1 MAGEDIFQPQPQLD
15 TVRVRTERVMK
26 LVSRRLLTME
36 EAVGGLALGDA
47 SIDPDAPSGVAL
59 RRLLHGMSKED
70 AMRWIAESGLLENE
84 VVAVHVV
91 RVYIDGELAHERD
104 MT

>member
-36 EAVGGLALGDA
+36 EATGGLILGDA
-47 SIDPDAPSGVAL
+47 FIDPDRPSGDAL
-59 RRLLHGMSKED
+59 RALLQSMGRDYAK
-70 AMRWIAESGLLENE
+70 RWIAESGMLENE
-84 VVAVHVV
+84 VIAVHTL
-91 RVYIDGELAHERD
+91 RVYIDGELAYEQD
-104 MT
+104 MA